1 MRVSSNERALK
12 LVERLIKAGGNEGVT
27 RRAMKMRARLTAT
40 PMSIILDKVPGASV
54 IEKAKA
60 LGVSRQTFYYW
71 LDGVTR
77 PNIRQARKLNKI
89 TGLSV
94 EEIRGQVTTE

>member
-1 MRVSSNERALK
+1 MRVPANERALK

-27 RRAMKMRARLTAT
+27 RRALKMRARLTAT

-54 IEKAKA
+54 IEKAKS

-77 PNIRQARKLNKI
+77 PNFKQARKINKI
-89 TGLSV
+89 TGHDIA
-94 EEIRGQVTTE
+94 EIRGQG

>member
-12 LVERLIKAGGNEGVT
+12 LVERLIKTGGNEGIT
-27 RRAMKMRARLTAT
+27 RRALKMRARLTAM
-40 PMSIILDKVPGASV
+40 PMSAILDKVPGASV

-77 PNIRQARKLNKI
+77 PNIRMARKLNKI
-89 TGLSV
+89 TGVSV
-94 EEIRGQVTTE
+94 EDIRGQMPLT

>member
-1 MRVSSNERALK
+1 MRVSQNERALK
-12 LVERLIKAGGNEGVT
+12 LVERLIKAGGDQGVT
-27 RRAMKMRARLTAT
+27 RRAMKLRARLTAT

-54 IEKAKA
+54 IEKAKS

-77 PNIRQARKLNKI
+77 PNIAMARKLSRI
-89 TGLSV
+89 TGFAV
-94 EEIRGQVTTE
+94 EEIRGQNSTT

>member
-1 MRVSSNERALK
+1 MRVSQNERALK
-12 LVERLIKAGGNEGVT
+12 LVERLIKAGGDQGVT
-27 RRAMKMRARLTAT
+27 RRALKLRARLTAT

-77 PNIRQARKLNKI
+77 PNIKMARKLNKI
-89 TGLSV
+89 TGHDID
-94 EEIRGQVTTE
+94 EIRGQNSTT